1 MQIKKAEQERGL
13 KRSRSRSHDDDEEVK
28 GEKDFDIINSDKLP
42 SNLKIVV
49 IKQGKVSLFVI
60 VLTYLVF

>member
-28 GEKDFDIINSDKLP
+28 GEKDFDIINSDQLP

-49 IKQGKVSLFVI
+49 IKQGKVNNS
-60 VLTYLVF
+60 